1 MSQTVSIERETKET
15 QIKLKL
21 NIAGNQNLEINTGL
35 PFFDHMLTQL
45 ALHAGWNL
53 KVIAQ
58 GDLEVDDHHLIE
70 DVAICLGQALQKAWR
85 ASAKIQRYGQ
95 RLLPMDA
102 TLVLVAVDVCGRA
115 YSITDLPF
123 SREQIGNIA
132 TEMWKHFFYSF
143 AINAQISL
151 HIKTEYFD
159 NNHHLIEASF
169 KAVAFALK
177 QALASTALENSSKG
191 VL

>member
-15 QIKLKL
+15 QIKLNL
-21 NIAGNQNLEINTGL
+21 NISGNQNLEINTGL

-45 ALHAGWNL
+45 ALHAGWDL
-53 KVIAQ
+53 KLIAQ

-85 ASAKIQRYGQ
+85 SSTKIQRYGQ

-115 YSITDLPF
+115 YSVTDLPF
-123 SREQIGNIA
+123 SREQVGNIA

-159 NNHHLIEASF
+159 NNHHLIEAGF

-177 QALASTALENSSKG
+177 QALASTTLENSSKG